1 MGEAMSRKQVSGLLG
16 VVAGGVWLASN
27 YRHFEEQGFV
37 AIAMPLV
44 LIALGVI
51 YLIAGRN
58 KG

>member
-1 MGEAMSRKQVSGLLG
+1 MSRKQVSGLLG